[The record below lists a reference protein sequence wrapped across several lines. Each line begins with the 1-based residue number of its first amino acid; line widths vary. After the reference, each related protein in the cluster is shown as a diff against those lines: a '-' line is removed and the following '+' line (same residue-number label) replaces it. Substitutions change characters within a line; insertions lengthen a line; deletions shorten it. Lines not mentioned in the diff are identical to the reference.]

1 MKLVQS
7 VLILYSLG
15 KIITSSVNLLI
26 NNSRAQD
33 KANKV
38 INNKDC
44 LHLPDKVRIKNF
56 LKLKIFFKLIINLKY
71 QKNSRKNQRKL
82 LNINNNNI
90 LS

>member
-7 VLILYSLG
+7 VLRFYSLG

-33 KANKV
+33 KANKISRAQDKAYKV

-56 LKLKIFFKLIINLKY
+56 LKLKIFF
-71 QKNSRKNQRKL
+71 
-82 LNINNNNI
+82 
-90 LS
+90 